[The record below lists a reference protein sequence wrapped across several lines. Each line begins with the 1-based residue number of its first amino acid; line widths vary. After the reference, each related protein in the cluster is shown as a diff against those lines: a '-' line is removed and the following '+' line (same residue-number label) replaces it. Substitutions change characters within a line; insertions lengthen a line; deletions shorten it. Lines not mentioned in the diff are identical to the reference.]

1 VSQSQVLARK
11 WRPRRFSELTGQDHV
26 VRALTNAL
34 GQKRLHH
41 AYLFTG
47 TRGIGKTTI
56 ARILAKALNC
66 ETGITAEPC
75 GTCLACTEI
84 DAGRFVD
91 LIEMDAASNTQVEK
105 MRELLENALYAPTV
119 ARYKVYIIDEV
130 HMLSKS
136 AFNAM
141 LKTLE
146 EPPEHVKIILAT
158 TDPQKIPVTVLS
170 RCLQFNLKQIP
181 LPLITSHLKHVL
193 DEEHISCDAASLQLL
208 ARSAQGSMRDALS
221 ILDQAIA
228 FGEGKIEE
236 AVVRDMLG
244 AIDQSYLFDMMSALA
259 RKDGARMFAIAD
271 AMERRGLSFDAAL
284 QDLAML
290 LHRLALAQI
299 MPSAIGEDTPE
310 REQIFELART
320 FVPEDVQLFYQI
332 TIQGR
337 DDLSRAPDEYAGFT
351 MTLMRMLAFLPE
363 EVSTGGGG
371 ASGKGGGTNSSFS
384 KSNAEGK
391 RGSSGGAQATRSPL
405 TSSGRTTGS
414 GLLKGLERTMD
425 GSSTGLERT
434 VGTPSTR
441 PGQMVTEEGRNSGTG
456 EAAET
461 KVTAELTRTV
471 EAPDNAAQDTAS
483 LRQNEAA
490 VSFPNGWLEIVGQL
504 KLSGMAKMLA
514 QQCEVKRFSADEI
527 EFCVP
532 DIHRHLLD
540 KTYRDRLQTALREHL
555 GKPVRLKFSI
565 GVGTGMSPAEVENR
579 EKLEKQSHAIAA
591 IESDPFVR
599 DLVENFDAKLIMS
612 SIKPIQ

>member
-1 VSQSQVLARK
+1 MSQTQVLARK
-11 WRPRRFSELTGQDHV
+11 WRPKNFSELTGQDHV

-34 GQKRLHH
+34 EQKRLHH

-66 ETGITAEPC
+66 QTGVSSTPC
-75 GTCLACTEI
+75 GVCSACTEI
-84 DAGRFVD
+84 DGGRFID

-146 EPPEHVKIILAT
+146 EPPEHVKFILAT

-181 LPLITSHLKHVL
+181 LPLIAAHLRHVL
-193 DEEHISCDAASLQLL
+193 EQEHISCDETSLQLL

-236 AVVRDMLG
+236 AGMRDMLG
-244 AIDQSYLFDMMSALA
+244 AIDQSYLYDLLDALSQ
-259 RKDGARMFAIAD
+259 KDGAKMLAIAD
-271 AMERRGLSFDAAL
+271 AMETRSLSLDAAL
-284 QDLAML
+284 QDLATL

-299 MPSAIGEDTPE
+299 VPSAIGEDAPE
-310 REQIFELART
+310 REQIFALAKV
-320 FVPEDVQLFYQI
+320 FLPEDIQLFYQI
-332 TIQGR
+332 AINGR

-351 MTLMRMLAFLPE
+351 MTLMRMLAFIPDDMTAA
-363 EVSTGGGG
+363 SAGGQDKTAAKAPVKVPSSG
-371 ASGKGGGTNSSFS
+371 ASAEIKRPLSSVTVETAVI
-384 KSNAEGK
+384 KPDLDI
-391 RGSSGGAQATRSPL
+391 SSGAFS
-405 TSSGRTTGS
+405 
-414 GLLKGLERTMD
+414 D
-425 GSSTGLERT
+425 GWR
-434 VGTPSTR
+434 V
-441 PGQMVTEEGRNSGTG
+441 MVN
-456 EAAET
+456 
-461 KVTAELTRTV
+461 
-471 EAPDNAAQDTAS
+471 
-483 LRQNEAA
+483 
-490 VSFPNGWLEIVGQL
+490 QL
-504 KLSGMAKMLA
+504 KLSGLAKMLA
-514 QQCEVKRFSADEI
+514 QHCEVKNVLPNEI

-532 DIHRHLLD
+532 EAHKHLLD
-540 KTYRDRLQTALREHL
+540 KAYQERMQTALREHL
-555 GKPVRLKFSI
+555 GKPVRLKFS
-565 GVGTGMSPAEVENR
+565 VGIITGLTPAELGSR
-579 EKLEKQSHAIAA
+579 EKQEKQSQAVAA

-599 DLVENFDAKLIMS
+599 ELVEHFDAKLIVS